1 MNLVKQTYIKA
12 LGLAALLI
20 ITVSC
25 NKNSTSWANRKYQN
39 MVSRY
44 NIYYNG
50 TEKLKEVQFNLA
62 LNHKDNYTEVLDVF
76 PYGDE
81 QQAKAQEA
89 TLDEVIKKG
98 SKIILNRPVS
108 KWVDDAYLLVAK
120 AYFFK
125 ADYYAA
131 IETFQYINTRYKNT
145 PIAQEATVW
154 ILKSYIMLKRYN
166 DAEALAG
173 LIRNGSTPLPPA
185 LVGMF
190 AAATAEVYN
199 KQRKYE
205 PALDEMRTAL
215 SKTKKRSVRARYTYI
230 TAQLH
235 ERLGRSDSAKYY
247 LEKVLKLNPT
257 YDMAF
262 NAKISLARNYDP
274 KDNGQVR
281 SARRYLRSMLRDDK
295 NISYFD
301 QIYYQLA
308 MIDKSEGNTD
318 RAIDNFT
325 LSLQNSQSNK
335 NQQAL
340 SYLAMADIYFN
351 KPDYTLSQLYYDSTV
366 RVIEPGFYDYKNI
379 IKKQSVLSEL
389 IKYKVIVAREDS
401 LQKLA
406 ALSPS
411 DLDKKVDRWIK
422 EEEQKRKKSEEQ
434 KEKDKQN
441 ANLGGGGLPGFP
453 GQPGLGGQQPQSQGS
468 GSDWYFYSQQQLSI
482 GYTDFIRKWGN
493 RKMTDDW
500 RYSQKEKEMFTT
512 VPGDPAKKDPEG
524 NNTDNPNEQGNTTEK
539 DAELD
544 KRLANIPEAKR
555 RFYKDIPFTDDE
567 KTRSNAKIADAL
579 YNIGIIYLEKL
590 ADIPEA
596 ISAFETLIS
605 RFAGSEYEPR
615 AYYYLHKIYKNDNP
629 AKAAEYKNLLITKYP
644 DTDYALLVND
654 GAITNKSTAGVDW
667 RKTDFYNTT
676 YGLFTGG
683 RYAEVKSR
691 RSVAD
696 TMLAGTS
703 MMPKFELLYAM
714 SVAKTESRENYRKE
728 LEKIIE
734 QYPATEIGQRAK
746 DLLEAITKQAAKDS
760 SSTNSTEP
768 VRDTREDLFKYEQDG
783 QHYTIVVLPGAK
795 ADMNSIRIKVANY
808 NESTY
813 PGKEFEVVAGLL
825 NANYRILLIRTFES
839 RDKAKDY
846 AKDLEKFHAMFLGT
860 IDKKETE
867 YLTITPNNYAE
878 LLKMKELGPYLSFYK
893 RYYSK

>member
-760 SSTNSTEP
+760 SSTKSTEP

>member
-539 DAELD
+539 DTELD

-629 AKAAEYKNLLITKYP
+629 AKAAEYKSLLITKYP

-760 SSTNSTEP
+760 SSTKSTEP

>member
-25 NKNSTSWANRKYQN
+25 NKNSTSWMNRKYQN

-44 NIYYNG
+44 NVYYNG
-50 TEKLKEVQFNLA
+50 TEKLKEVQLNLA
-62 LNHKDNYTEVLDVF
+62 LNHKDNYNEVLDVF

-108 KWVDDAYLLVAK
+108 KWVDDAYLLVGK

-166 DAEALAG
+166 DAEALSG
-173 LIRNGSTPLPPA
+173 LIRNSAALPPA

-199 KQRKYE
+199 KQHKYE

-235 ERLGRSDSAKYY
+235 ERLGRPDSAKYY
-247 LEKVLKLNPT
+247 LQKVLKLNPT

-308 MIDKSEGNTD
+308 MIEKSEGNTD
-318 RAIDNFT
+318 RAIDNFK

-422 EEEQKRKKSEEQ
+422 EEEQQRKKAEEQ

-441 ANLGGGGLPGFP
+441 ANPGGGGLPGFP
-453 GQPGLGGQQPQSQGS
+453 GQPGLGGQQPQPQGS
-468 GSDWYFYSQQQLSI
+468 GSNWYFYSQQQLSI

-500 RYSQKEKEMFTT
+500 RYSQKEKDMFTT
-512 VPGDPAKKDPEG
+512 MPNPSDPIKKDPG
-524 NNTDNPNEQGNTTEK
+524 GSNTDTSSQQVNGGENN
-539 DAELD
+539 DELN
-544 KRLANIPEAKR
+544 KRLADIPEAKR

-567 KTRSNAKIADAL
+567 KARSNAKIADAL

-590 ADIPEA
+590 TDMPEA
-596 ISAFETLIS
+596 INAFETLVS

-615 AYYYLHKIYKNDNP
+615 AYYYLHKIYKTDNP

-654 GAITNKSTAGVDW
+654 GTITTKGTAGVDW

-676 YGLFTGG
+676 YGLFTNG
-683 RYAEVKSR
+683 RYNEVKSR
-691 RSVAD
+691 RTVAD

-703 MMPKFELLYAM
+703 MMPKYELLYAM
-714 SVAKTESRENYRKE
+714 SVGKTESKENYRKE

-746 DLLEAITKQAAKDS
+746 DLLDAVSKHEIKDTAS
-760 SSTNSTEP
+760 NSVAP

-783 QHYTIVVLPGAK
+783 QHYTIVILPGAK
-795 ADMNSIRIKVANY
+795 ADMNSIRIKIANY

-825 NANYRILLIRTFES
+825 NATHRILLIRTFES

-860 IDKKETE
+860 IEKKETE